1 MERLARLSA
10 QVTPPAPERDA
21 LNEEG
26 SDRARP
32 EKKAGAEPG
41 TEYYD
46 RRAVAE
52 VDHPCAEEPE
62 DNGQGAVGHEE
73 AGDVVRFHRRLPVS
87 QRSPQYRAPSRG
99 RISRARMYR

>member
-1 MERLARLSA
+1 MVWSRRHIGQRDAARRASMSRGSAHRWRQASPTVERLARLSA

-26 SDRARP
+26 SDRARA
-32 EKKAGAEPG
+32 EKKAGAEPA

-62 DNGQGAVGHEE
+62 DNGQGAVGH
-73 AGDVVRFHRRLPVS
+73 
-87 QRSPQYRAPSRG
+87 
-99 RISRARMYR
+99 

>member
-1 MERLARLSA
+1 MRCTRKVATAPALTSR
-10 QVTPPAPERDA
+10 PAPSRV
-21 LNEEG
+21 
-26 SDRARP
+26 P
-32 EKKAGAEPG
+32 E
-41 TEYYD
+41 YHD

-52 VDHPCAEEPE
+52 IDNPCAEEPE